1 MGSLWPKPPPSER
14 PSSRPPPPNAEQ
26 MMSKR
31 LISLRPDQ
39 TIAEAIGVL
48 AARGV
53 SGAPV
58 LDDRRKLL
66 GIVSEFDCM
75 RVIAAGE
82 FHQEGQV
89 RSQTVAELMT
99 PAQFTVSPDADLYTV
114 CHQFVKS
121 KVRRLPVVSQSRIVG
136 IITRRDV
143 IKAMAR
149 YYR

>member
-1 MGSLWPKPPPSER
+1 M
-14 PSSRPPPPNAEQ
+14 SRPVIA
-26 MMSKR
+26 
-31 LISLRPDQ
+31 LRPDQ
-39 TIAEAIGVL
+39 TIGEAIGVL
-48 AARGV
+48 AGRGV

-58 LDDRRKLL
+58 LDDHKAML

-82 FHQEGQV
+82 FHQEAQV
-89 RSQTVAELMT
+89 RSKTVAELMT
-99 PAQFTVSPDADLYTV
+99 PVRFTVTADADLYAV
-114 CHQFVKS
+114 CNLFVQS
-121 KVRRLPVVSQSRIVG
+121 KVRRLPVVEQSRIIG